1 MVFHA
6 DTVVGP
12 GTVMV
17 PTLDTPIANA
27 AVVGAGRRQHLA
39 ARADVIRV
47 EIFEQV
53 PNLVLFLEVAWVSAP
68 SPQVAYRDGE
78 DEDKVDTGD
87 GVRDCVWRRSRHD
100 HGQVSE

>member
-27 AVVGAGRRQHLA
+27 AVVGSGRSKHFTSWT
-39 ARADVIRV
+39 DVI
-47 EIFEQV
+47 
-53 PNLVLFLEVAWVSAP
+53 
-68 SPQVAYRDGE
+68 
-78 DEDKVDTGD
+78 
-87 GVRDCVWRRSRHD
+87 
-100 HGQVSE
+100 